1 MQWQI
6 MYYDVKFINADSEA
20 DARAKM
26 LIYLL
31 ENKLI
36 PPSEGDN
43 GMVS

>member
-1 MQWQI
+1 